1 MFTYNYV
8 KQIMKTKIELFDEI
22 IEILKKLPNRLNQEK
37 LDSIKNIFEILQK
50 GDLSYDMCNKT
61 KVTLNKLVTKLN
73 LSIEEQTFV
82 MSRIARLCN

>member
-1 MFTYNYV
+1 
-8 KQIMKTKIELFDEI
+8 MKTKIELFDEI